1 MRIWKNYTENIETT
15 KSKKIFFIYT
25 FYCYI
30 KIYIVKILTFMKMK
44 LYSKPNRVRIQVN
57 FKSTLLKNVFLFK
70 IILLDNNLN
79 Q

>member
-1 MRIWKNYTENIETT
+1 
-15 KSKKIFFIYT
+15 
-25 FYCYI
+25 
-30 KIYIVKILTFMKMK
+30 MKMK
-44 LYSKPNRVRIQVN
+44 LYSEPNRVRIQVN